1 MHRPEDR
8 EPVPTGQASAAETE
22 HGEAPTGNP
31 ASGISRSEA
40 LSLLAGAER
49 LYSAA
54 ELELA
59 VHHMAAEV
67 SAKLGDRYPLVLSVM
82 GGAVVFTGHLLPLLA
97 FPLDFDI
104 LKVSRYGLNTGGG
117 DITWALKPRTA
128 VRGRTVLVLDDILD
142 EGETLAAIRTVLLE
156 EGAASVFS
164 AVMTDKDHG
173 RSKPIV
179 PDFVG
184 ITVPNRYVFGYGMD
198 VHGLWRNLPDIWA
211 LRD

>member
-1 MHRPEDR
+1 MERSDKTE
-8 EPVPTGQASAAETE
+8 QAVMQAGADAS
-22 HGEAPTGNP
+22 
-31 ASGISRSEA
+31 ASGISRQQA
-40 LSLLAGAER
+40 LDLLAGAER

-54 ELELA
+54 ELDAA
-59 VHHMAAEV
+59 VRRVALDINAD
-67 SAKLGDRYPLVLSVM
+67 LGEHYPLVLSVM

-117 DITWALKPRTA
+117 DITWSLRPRTS

-142 EGETLAAIRTVLLE
+142 EGETLAAIRTVLLD
-156 EGAASVFS
+156 EGARSVHT
-164 AVMTDKDHG
+164 AVMTDKEHG
-173 RSKPIV
+173 RAKPIV
-179 PDFVG
+179 PDYVG

-198 VHGLWRNLPDIWA
+198 VHGLWRNLPDIFA